1 MAFGST
7 IVARP
12 VRIACAEEGSDL
24 QDELRAITG
33 SRTVPQVFIAG
44 ARPDSL
50 IGSRKPLFA
59 EQAVHTQS
67 VSANV
72 KHTAQGSD
80 QPRLCPCLH
89 DCALP
94 LACRGDR
101 SHTLTHT
108 PMAICG
114 TA

>member
-59 EQAVHTQS
+59 VQAVHTQS
-67 VSANV
+67 VSATMQMSSTLLRDPHNLAYARACTTV
-72 KHTAQGSD
+72 HYLSHAEATA
-80 QPRLCPCLH
+80 P
-89 DCALP
+89 
-94 LACRGDR
+94 
-101 SHTLTHT
+101 TH
-108 PMAICG
+108 
-114 TA
+114 